1 MKAYQAISQANCK
14 MITKCLLCQW
24 SMLWVQFISFNSLLV
39 GFLFAKMHHTGGG
52 VYMMGWGLLV
62 HTRCDVWV
70 MRAGEDCGRRG
81 LKPVA
86 NLTPDNPRWPRHV
99 LPSTSFILIFVP
111 SPSTSP
117 DTVIISF
124 SCDTRNPLL
133 LKLQQGGQQLT
144 WVRQTTA
151 DASLHQR

>member
-70 MRAGEDCGRRG
+70 MRASEDCGRRG

-86 NLTPDNPRWPRHV
+86 NLTPDNPRW
-99 LPSTSFILIFVP
+99 
-111 SPSTSP
+111 SPACPPKYFLHPHFCSLS
-117 DTVIISF
+117 IYLSGY
-124 SCDTRNPLL
+124 CDYLVQLLHSQPTAPETPTRRSAANM
-133 LKLQQGGQQLT
+133 GET
-144 WVRQTTA
+144 NNCRC
-151 DASLHQR
+151 